1 MANFLFQSITML
13 DMLVNCSRI
22 LLSYYTLFTAQ
33 CHSAVFFQ
41 MARHL
46 ILEAA
51 TGHQSFQ
58 SRRSRRCIVL
68 VDAPFPVKKILSIA
82 KGFPT
87 LPFFTK
93 CTSPVLLRGCCKL
106 LTRWECQ
113 NISTAFFF
121 FPQTYYSKYDFMKA
135 VHLQQSC
142 TQIEKG
148 TVDFLK

>member
-41 MARHL
+41 MARCL

-87 LPFFTK
+87 LPN
-93 CTSPVLLRGCCKL
+93 SSLLYKMHKSCAAPWL
-106 LTRWECQ
+106 L
-113 NISTAFFF
+113 
-121 FPQTYYSKYDFMKA
+121 QTINQVNANF
-135 VHLQQSC
+135 
-142 TQIEKG
+142 
-148 TVDFLK
+148 

>member
-1 MANFLFQSITML
+1 MQHLHSRIHHQFHLFVGRTCKSTMANFLFQSITML

-41 MARHL
+41 MARRL

-51 TGHQSFQ
+51 TGHQSSQ
-58 SRRSRRCIVL
+58 SRRSCRCIVL

-106 LTRWECQ
+106 LTR
-113 NISTAFFF
+113 
-121 FPQTYYSKYDFMKA
+121 
-135 VHLQQSC
+135 
-142 TQIEKG
+142 
-148 TVDFLK
+148 

>member
-1 MANFLFQSITML
+1 MGIPML
-13 DMLVNCSRI
+13 LLLPR
-22 LLSYYTLFTAQ
+22 LLSSSPPPPPPPPRIAGLSRRRPA
-33 CHSAVFFQ
+33 Q
-41 MARHL
+41 MARRL

-58 SRRSRRCIVL
+58 SRRSHRCIVL